1 MTNWNHPNWL
11 YMDRT
16 AFSAPQPPHFSFLNL
31 QFGRW
36 HICLISCD
44 LFLFFFPQYPQVC
57 FRNHFLF
64 SVLTI
69 IIKSIT
75 GIPFYNSNRKKNA
88 TMEKALLS
96 HCYSFSLID
105 YGSIVLLN
113 LKNLLSSVVKI
124 NIFYLSFFFFFNQR
138 HNMLVTKKIKI
149 FVFIKDLEVSNQ
161 TSNKEAQNEN
171 AQWSKWSVLTT
182 FPSWPKMTNHYD

>member
-1 MTNWNHPNWL
+1 MI
-11 YMDRT
+11 Y
-16 AFSAPQPPHFSFLNL
+16 FYF
-31 QFGRW
+31 
-36 HICLISCD
+36 I
-44 LFLFFFPQYPQVC
+44 FPQYPQVC

-124 NIFYLSFFFFFNQR
+124 NIFYLSFFFLTKDIICLWQR
-138 HNMLVTKKIKI
+138 KSRYLFLSKTWRFPTKYP
-149 FVFIKDLEVSNQ
+149 
-161 TSNKEAQNEN
+161 TRR
-171 AQWSKWSVLTT
+171 
-182 FPSWPKMTNHYD
+182 PKMKMPNGQNGVS